1 MTDIKIDDTIYS
13 YNTLTKDA
21 KLIAGKIR
29 SIDANI
35 VEKTMLAQALKK
47 ARDIYKSELK
57 LEVLGAKAAMD
68 FEI

>member
-1 MTDIKIDDTIYS
+1 MTDRKIDDTIYS

-57 LEVLGAKAAMD
+57 LEVLGAKAGMD